1 VFSHFFVSSVLRFC
15 GAKKVKGFDAEYT
28 EKSGRVEVHSLLE
41 SNGHRGVF
49 GEKIAI
55 IANK

>member
-1 VFSHFFVSSVLRFC
+1 VSSVLRFC